1 MKQLIKTSRLVQQI
15 ILLPCFVSILYSCG
29 QSAVSSSKETG
40 DKNNMTSNEERKQK
54 LKADVLK
61 FLKHEIIDQEGTGM
75 AAITYILPEDWTVQD
90 KLYWEYR
97 DPTIPIRY
105 QGIYQNSTSKMSIQ
119 YYPAVRASWNTG
131 PSGTTGYR
139 PPSDVVSG
147 IKDLI
152 RQERSGKNIQ
162 YTDQK
167 NLSNNPG
174 TNYQGGVQANSLSQ
188 AGAVRIEYEENGEPF
203 EEEFYGQLDLTDVTT
218 PSVMGNM
225 ETIIWGITN
234 LHSEKAPKGKLDECR
249 KIAQAVQSSVQ
260 ITKPF
265 FNRLSQVVQLLSNQV
280 YQQIYQAGQISRIIS
295 ETNDQMI
302 ANIDASYQQAQ
313 QISEKANDN
322 FSNYMRGVDRY
333 SDGDSQI
340 QLPSGYNNAWV
351 NDKGEYILSN
361 TQGWDPN
368 TELNGNWKLLQ
379 KN

>member
-1 MKQLIKTSRLVQQI
+1 MRQFIKNSVIVQLGMLC
-15 ILLPCFVSILYSCG
+15 CFAWMLAGCG
-29 QSAVSSSKETG
+29 QSSGSSSKETEG
-40 DKNNMTSNEERKQK
+40 NNMTSKEEKK
-54 LKADVLK
+54 EKGKPDILK
-61 FLKHEIIDQEGTGM
+61 FVRHEVMDQEGTGL
-75 AAITYILPEDWTVQD
+75 AALNYLLPEGWAVQD
-90 KLYWEYR
+90 RLFWEYR

-105 QGIYQNSTSKMSIQ
+105 QGIYQNNNDKMSIQ
-119 YYPAVRASWNTG
+119 YYPAIRASWNTG

-139 PPSDVVSG
+139 PPQDVLG
-147 IKDLI
+147 GLKDLI
-152 RQERSGKNIQ
+152 KQERSGKNVRYVDEKII
-162 YTDQK
+162 
-167 NLSNNPG
+167 SNNPG
-174 TNYQGGVQANSLSQ
+174 TNYQGGTEANTLSQ
-188 AGAVRIEYEENGEPF
+188 LGVMRIEYEENGESF
-203 EEEFYGQLDLTDVTT
+203 EEEFYGQLDLTDAIT

-249 KIAQAVQSSVQ
+249 KIAQAVQSSVT

-265 FNRLSQVVQLLSNQV
+265 FNRLSQIVQLLSNQV

-313 QISEKANDN
+313 QITEKANDS
-322 FSNYMRGVDRY
+322 FSDYMRGVDRY
-333 SDGDSQI
+333 NDGDSQI
-340 QLPSGYNNAWV
+340 QLPSGYSSAWV

-368 TELNGNWKLLQ
+368 AELNGNWRSLQ